1 MRRSTTFLAACLAL
15 AFCLSSLQAQEAMPY
30 TFVGSDIISTDN
42 GWTVSVTR
50 LAPYEL
56 SGVVI
61 GTHRYNDP
69 DLPYS
74 PVDLAVAWGPVAKP
88 GAGTFTVTMGGRQL
102 AYVWASRDPSIT
114 ERDVA
119 THVSNNHI
127 IPASPQVYAAVV
139 AVESGDTIHM
149 GGYLVDLDGYREE
162 GSTLYRSHWGPS
174 SLVRDDEGP
183 GACEIFLVEVLSVN
197 GEHAQPVEQTEQRCR
212 HPCPPSPNPR
222 SLRLQRLELS
232 MWAYGACTDGPCLP
246 GVGFSF
252 GSWHRREYLPSSPYS
267 RIPFTGTH
275 CWHGACGWHGACPPH
290 HKAMKR
296 FYTITET

>member
-15 AFCLSSLQAQEAMPY
+15 AFCFSSLQAQEAMPY

-102 AYVWASRDPSIT
+102 AYVWSSRDPSIT

-127 IPASPQVYAAVV
+127 IPASPQVYAAVL
-139 AVESGDTIHM
+139 AVETGDTIHM
-149 GGYLVDLDGYREE
+149 EGYLVDLDGYREE

-197 GEHAQPVEQTEQRCR
+197 GEHAQPVEHTEQ
-212 HPCPPSPNPR
+212 PVPTPVPSIPEP
-222 SLRLQRLELS
+222 LQPAPARAGTVDVGRMGHALTAPAFLAWDS
-232 MWAYGACTDGPCLP
+232 PSGAGIGESISP
-246 GVGFSF
+246 
-252 GSWHRREYLPSSPYS
+252 LPSIPGFLSLGLIAGMVPAGGMVLVR
-267 RIPFTGTH
+267 RI
-275 CWHGACGWHGACPPH
+275 A
-290 HKAMKR
+290 R
-296 FYTITET
+296 L